1 MPLLVVR
8 KFYEISHTV
17 HSIILSMGITVAIA
31 MGHTLTLRMMNN
43 EWSHSKGCLGN
54 ESD

>member
-1 MPLLVVR
+1 MFTSWHINL
-8 KFYEISHTV
+8 I
-17 HSIILSMGITVAIA
+17 MGITVAIA
-31 MGHTLTLRMMNN
+31 MGHTVYLWMMNN